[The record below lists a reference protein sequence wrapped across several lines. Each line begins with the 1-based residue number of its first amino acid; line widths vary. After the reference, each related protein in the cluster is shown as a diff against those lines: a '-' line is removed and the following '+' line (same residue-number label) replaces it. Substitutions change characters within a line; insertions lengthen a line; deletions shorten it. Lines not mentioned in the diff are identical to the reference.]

1 MQSENCEKCEVN
13 YMVIIYLLIGI
24 AVGGSLGYLIFNY
37 IMNIKVKK
45 GYKEANKILEEAKEE
60 TNRIR
65 KEKLLD
71 AKERIQ
77 KMRDELE
84 IEMKKRRGEIQTLE
98 SRLIRRQ
105 DNLENKEAKLERRM
119 KQLEDKERD
128 YQKRSAKLSEMI
140 KTELKELENI
150 ASLSVKDARE
160 LVLKRVRQ
168 ESEYEIAKIV
178 KNVKDEMMNK
188 AEKEAKW
195 ILATAIQRYAPDY
208 VGEITVSTVSI
219 PSDDMKGRII
229 GREGRNIRTF
239 ESLTG
244 VDLIVDDTPEV
255 VVLSCFNPLR
265 REVARIAL
273 EKLITDGRI
282 HPARIEDMYEKAKE
296 EVAKSIQDAGEEA
309 MFKVGI
315 TSLHPEL
322 IKLIGKLRYRSSFGQ
337 NVLQHSIEVAQLA
350 AMMAE
355 ELDLNADK
363 VKRAGLLHD
372 IGKAVDHEVEGSH
385 AIIGAEITK
394 RYREK
399 PDVINMIAAHHGEVD
414 PLTPEAVIIQAA
426 DALSAAR
433 PGVRRETVDTYIERL
448 EKLEQIA
455 TSFDHVEKAYAMQAG
470 RELRIIV
477 EANEIDDVMCEKLS
491 YDVAHTIEES
501 LDYPGQLK
509 VTVIR
514 EKRFVQYAK

>member
-1 MQSENCEKCEVN
+1 
-13 YMVIIYLLIGI
+13 MVITYLLIGM
-24 AVGGSLGYLIFNY
+24 AVGVSLGYLIFKY
-37 IMNIKVKK
+37 RMSVRVKK
-45 GYKEANKILEEAKEE
+45 GYKEADRIIEEAKATAE
-60 TNRIR
+60 RIK

-84 IEMKKRRGEIQTLE
+84 LEMKKRRSEIQSLE
-98 SRLIRRQ
+98 SRLLKRQ
-105 DNLENKEAKLERRM
+105 DNLESKEAKLERLAR
-119 KQLEDKERD
+119 QLEDKDKD
-128 YQKRSAKLSEMI
+128 YQRKSQKLNEMI
-140 KTELKELENI
+140 KAELEELENI
-150 ASLSVKDARE
+150 ASLSVKEARE

-168 ESEYEIAKIV
+168 ESEYEIAKMI
-178 KNVKDEMMNK
+178 KEVKDEMMNK
-188 AEKEAKW
+188 AEKEAKQ

-265 REVARIAL
+265 REVARITL
-273 EKLITDGRI
+273 EKLIADGRI

-296 EVAKSIQDAGEEA
+296 EVAKSIQEAGEEA

-315 TSLHPEL
+315 TALHPEL
-322 IKLIGKLRYRSSFGQ
+322 IKLIGKLKYRSSFGQ

-350 AMMAE
+350 ALMAE
-355 ELDLNADK
+355 ELDLNVDK

-385 AIIGAEITK
+385 AIIGAEIAK

-399 PDVINMIAAHHGEVD
+399 PDVVNMIAAHHGEIE

-433 PGVRRETVDTYIERL
+433 PGVRRETVETYIERL
-448 EKLEQIA
+448 EKLEKIA

-477 EANEIDDVMCEKLS
+477 EADEIDDAMCEKLS
-491 YDVAHTIEES
+491 YDVARAIEET